1 MISVIGAG
9 WFIDDVS
16 VNGCSGGLEAGTDD
30 WDLGGWTWTTGLHD
44 NDWGAVCANPDYIDG
59 AFSSLDYQ

>member
-16 VNGCSGGLEAGTDD
+16 VNGCSGGFEAGIDTARFER
-30 WDLGGWTWTTGLHD
+30 GEAHRRTWGLPPSITECMD
-44 NDWGAVCANPDYIDG
+44 EREKKETYK
-59 AFSSLDYQ
+59 Q